1 MLRWPVRGRGVRDGA
16 CAFATDSAFCR
27 EWLGAGKVSWWHRFG
42 GRGRRKVPVRVA
54 PGGDLTQG
62 RFMAGVYCR
71 AGLWLRGCCSFA
83 AGCEVPALMYF
94 RMLCVR
100 VGVVPL
106 FLRWT
111 VLRGGAAD
119 GLSRACQ

>member
-1 MLRWPVRGRGVRDGA
+1 M
-16 CAFATDSAFCR
+16 
-27 EWLGAGKVSWWHRFG
+27 
-42 GRGRRKVPVRVA
+42 PVRVA
-54 PGGDLTQG
+54 PGGFDAR

-71 AGLWLRGCCSFA
+71 AGLWLRVCCSFA

-106 FLRWT
+106 VLCWT
-111 VLRGGAAD
+111 VLLDGAA
-119 GLSRACQ
+119 GRCRGRVVPGVSMTAAL